1 MKIAYSVFAKK
12 RQKMQAIE
20 KFLSKKQALK
30 LMKRGLK
37 WRQKNLS
44 LLQGDVSKYESVLKE
59 EFENRI

>member
-1 MKIAYSVFAKK
+1 
-12 RQKMQAIE
+12 MQAIE